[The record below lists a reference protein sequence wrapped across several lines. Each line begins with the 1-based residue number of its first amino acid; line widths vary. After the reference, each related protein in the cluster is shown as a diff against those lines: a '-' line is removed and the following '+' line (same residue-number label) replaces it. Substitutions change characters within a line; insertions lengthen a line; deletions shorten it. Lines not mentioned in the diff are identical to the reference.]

1 MKKTVFALILMII
14 AVSFT
19 ACSSPDVSEIV
30 GTYDLIELTGTL
42 TYGETEY
49 ELDKDSYEYYQI
61 ILREDGTA
69 CIRSKSLFTMA
80 DVSREVTWKYSFG
93 SIKITGKKEGNEL
106 TEKLRLKDGV
116 LIYTTNVSDDSS
128 ALSLRLVLKKQET
141 EN

>member
-19 ACSSPDVSEIV
+19 ACASPDISEIA
-30 GTYDLIELTGTL
+30 GTYELTELTGSI

-49 ELDKDSYEYYQI
+49 ELDKDSYEYYQV

-69 CIRSKSLFTMA
+69 CIRSKSIFTMI
-80 DVSREVTWKYSFG
+80 DSSMEGTWKYSFG

-106 TEKLRLKDGV
+106 TEKLRLKDDT
-116 LIYTTNVSDDSS
+116 LIYTTSISDDSS
-128 ALSLRLVLKKQET
+128 SLNMRLVLKKQESA
-141 EN
+141 N

>member
-1 MKKTVFALILMII
+1 MKRLFPTVMLLCVIL
-14 AVSFT
+14 SLFS
-19 ACSSPDVSEIV
+19 CSSPDVSEIV

-80 DVSREVTWKYSFG
+80 DVSREGTWKYSFG

-128 ALSLRLVLKKQET
+128 ALSLRLVLKKQEP